1 MDDINEKRFSYLRE
15 LSKDEKINMIK
26 DLEEEIIELEK
37 AIKDKKTSS
46 EQVSEL
52 YSDISYNRSKIAYL
66 NNILEERHM

>member
-15 LSKDEKINMIK
+15 LSTDEKINMIK

-37 AIKDKKTSS
+37 AIKDKKISS

-66 NNILEERHM
+66 NNILEEKHM